1 MKNLLLII
9 IFFIFIGCGGNNK
22 KNQIFSQSFS
32 NVKILDND
40 NVIYMMMSTLVGY
53 NDYIIG
59 TYSKNYSSL
68 ISVVNPYNIIYTKC
82 FLDTNNSDYLVYKC
96 STYQDYC
103 DDGFNCVQ
111 MNIDTDKELLID
123 KKFPTYLYQQS
134 TYDNEKYVIGEF
146 DYNQTLNFIE
156 YKKPQI
162 VK

>member
-68 ISVVNPYNIIYTKC
+68 ISVVNPYNIIYKKC
-82 FLDTNNSDYLVYKC
+82 FLDTHIYINKALMIMKN
-96 STYQDYC
+96 
-103 DDGFNCVQ
+103 
-111 MNIDTDKELLID
+111 MLLENLI
-123 KKFPTYLYQQS
+123 
-134 TYDNEKYVIGEF
+134 I
-146 DYNQTLNFIE
+146 I
-156 YKKPQI
+156 KP
-162 VK
+162 